1 MISVIIELV
10 QPIQNRAGR
19 HMMSIASQNKSKPS
33 YKVLNKNTLNNTS
46 MRDSKI
52 RKPLNPKPDLN
63 FGLKPN
69 MPRKKIK

>member
-19 HMMSIASQNKSKPS
+19 YMASIASQNKDRPS
-33 YKVLNKNTLNNTS
+33 YNVLNKKSLDDAAE
-46 MRDSKI
+46 RDAKI
-52 RKPLNPKPDLN
+52 RAPLNPKPDPN

-69 MPRKKIK
+69 MPRKKLK